1 MNTDRPL
8 EGIRIIDFCWVGA
21 GSYTTK
27 ILADLGADVIK
38 IESNA
43 KVDGI
48 RMSGPFANG
57 IPGINRSGYFADRN
71 TSKRSITMNMKT
83 DRAQELARALI
94 AEADVV
100 TNSFTPRVMEKFGL
114 GAEDALALNPRIV
127 FVGMSM
133 HGSTGP
139 DRDAPGY
146 GLTISALTG
155 LHHMSGIPGKLAA
168 GTGTNYPDH
177 IPNPGHAA
185 FAILAALRHARR
197 TGKGQFIDISQT
209 EATIPLLGPAMLE
222 RSINGVDR
230 GPMANRH
237 DRYAPHGLFQ
247 TAGEDRWV
255 AIAVT
260 ADDQWPMLVKTLGL
274 DPSQLD
280 PEWAVEKAR
289 KRDED
294 RIEELIAN
302 AVQNRSAQDVFLELQ
317 GVGVPAGVV
326 HDAKG
331 VVAEDVQLDHRGHWI
346 RLDHVEMGETM
357 YNALPFRMSATPS
370 RIERPAPML
379 GEHTQEIAEVLLGL
393 GEGEIDRLREEK
405 VLW

>member
-1 MNTDRPL
+1 MTVPRLL

-48 RMSGPFANG
+48 RMSGPFAQG

-83 DRAQELARALI
+83 DRARELARALV

-100 TNSFTPRVMEKFGL
+100 TNSFTPSVMAKFGL
-114 GAEDALALNPRIV
+114 GADDALALNPRIV

-155 LHHMSGIPGKLAA
+155 LHYMSGIPGRLAA

-197 TGKGQFIDISQT
+197 TGQGQFLDIAQT
-209 EATIPLLGPAMLE
+209 EATIPLLGPAMLQA
-222 RSINGVDR
+222 SINGVDR
-230 GPMANRH
+230 PPLANRH
-237 DRYAPHGLFQ
+237 DRYAPHGLFP
-247 TAGEDRWV
+247 TDGADRWV

-260 ADDQWPMLVKTLGL
+260 ADEQWPRLVATLGI
-274 DPSQLD
+274 DPD
-280 PEWAVEKAR
+280 AIDREWDEEKAR
-289 KRDED
+289 KRDEE
-294 RIEELIAN
+294 RIETLIAD
-302 AVQNRSAQDVFLELQ
+302 AVRQRTSEDVFLALQ
-317 GVGVPAGVV
+317 AAGVPAGIV

-331 VVAEDVQLDHRGHWI
+331 VVADDEQLAHRGHWI
-346 RLDHVEMGETM
+346 RLDHAEMGETL

-379 GEHTQEIAEVLLGL
+379 GEHTQEIAETLLGL
-393 GEGEIDRLREEK
+393 DEGEIDRLREEQ